1 MRGHARAVGCGK
13 VGAQGTPAVVRCP
26 AALMLRATLLALPS
40 LALLACATAPR
51 ERALPLEKLR
61 LYETGV
67 GYFERAGELG
77 GAGGAS
83 LPVPSG
89 HLDDALKSLVVLG
102 KDGSVASVAF
112 DSRQSPA
119 VARARAGLP
128 PDTTAPIRMHDVLL
142 GLQGHEVVV
151 RQNARRIRGRIV
163 DVIGVPATTEVGT
176 GTGEGGNGLPTAAE
190 QAGTATSK
198 TFALIVTP
206 RGRYRRVDVAAIDEV
221 TPMDPQVRARLRAAL
236 DAGVALRS
244 NARGAL
250 EVAGKG
256 GGVRIGY
263 LAEAPVWRSSYR
275 LVLDDRDAGA
285 LQGWAL
291 VHNDTEEDWDDVAL
305 ELVNGRPDSF
315 LYPLAA
321 PRYERRELVVPD
333 RELSSV
339 PQLLDTTPDAM
350 WGDFLDLGEVG
361 TYGYGSG
368 GGGTGAGYGSGRGHR
383 VPSVRMGNATTVVG
397 SDLVAVGDLAAL
409 ATGTGR
415 ETKTAFVYG
424 AGEPLDL
431 AAGRSAMVPFVQ
443 SSLPSAAITWM
454 AGFGDHASRHAVR
467 VVNDTAQTLPEGT
480 LAVFADGGFSGETV
494 LPRLKPGERQFLE
507 IGDDPDTEMTVV
519 DTAVV
524 AEPQRLVW
532 RHGQLEEHFLRTT
545 TITFDLDNR
554 SGQARHVH
562 VEVAAGSNTKVE
574 GADRVDFDAD
584 RGRPLAIFEVGPAS
598 KIEARKVV
606 IAEGLSTQA
615 PFDGLTEDR
624 LERLSK
630 AASLTEPERAAMKSG
645 LGRLR
650 EQREAEGE
658 VQRLRAEIT
667 VIEADIERLRGHLAA
682 MGGDGDGGGG
692 GAKKSPIVERLL
704 ATEDQLQAKRKELDT
719 AEEAVERKVE
729 ATQAS
734 LSALAP
740 AE

>member
-1 MRGHARAVGCGK
+1 
-13 VGAQGTPAVVRCP
+13 
-26 AALMLRATLLALPS
+26 MLRATLLVLPS

-151 RQNARRIRGRIV
+151 RCSARRIRGRIV
-163 DVIGVPATTEVGT
+163 DVIGVPVTTEVGT

-198 TFALIVTP
+198 TFALVVTP

-221 TPMDPQVRARLRAAL
+221 TPVDPQVRARLRAAL

-244 NARGAL
+244 NALGAL
-250 EVAGKG
+250 EVEGKG

-263 LAEAPVWRSSYR
+263 LAEAPVWRASYR
-275 LVLDDRDAGA
+275 LVLDEGPRAPKAAAIEGAAKGTGGA

-291 VHNDTEEDWDDVAL
+291 VHNDTDEDWDDVTL

-315 LYPLAA
+315 LFPLAA
-321 PRYERRELVVPD
+321 PRYERRELVVPE

-350 WGDFLDLGEVG
+350 WGDFIEGGEVG
-361 TYGYGSG
+361 GVEGGALGGTGSGYGYGSG
-368 GGGTGAGYGSGRGHR
+368 YGSGSGRISSGTSLRGSEL
-383 VPSVRMGNATTVVG
+383 VEVGN
-397 SDLVAVGDLAAL
+397 LAEL
-409 ATGTGR
+409 ATGQGR
-415 ETKTAFVYG
+415 ETKTVFVYG
-424 AGEPLDL
+424 AAEPLDL
-431 AAGRSAMVPFVQ
+431 DAGRSAMVPFVQ
-443 SSLPSAAITWM
+443 SRLDSASITWM
-454 AGFGDHASRHAVR
+454 VGFADGTARHAVK
-467 VVNDTAQTLPEGT
+467 VANSTTQTLPEGT
-480 LAVFADGGFSGETV
+480 ISVFADGGFSGETM
-494 LPRLKPGERQFLE
+494 LPRLKPGERRFLS
-507 IGDDPDTEMTVV
+507 IGDDPDTEMTVDDRTVV
-519 DTAVV
+519 DT
-524 AEPQRLVW
+524 PQRLVW
-532 RHGQLEEHFLRTT
+532 RHGQLEEHFVRRTT
-545 TITFDLDNR
+545 VTFGLENR
-554 SGQARHVH
+554 SGQPRHVH
-562 VEVAAGSNTKVE
+562 VEIPAGSNTKVE
-574 GADRVDFDAD
+574 GADRVDFDVD
-584 RGRPLAIFEVGPAS
+584 RDTPLAIFEVPPAG
-598 KIEARKVV
+598 KVEARKVV
-606 IAEGLSTQA
+606 IEEGLSSHS
-615 PFDGLTEDR
+615 PFAGLTEDR
-624 LERLSK
+624 LERLAK
-630 AASLTEPERAAMKSG
+630 ASSLAEPERAAMKSG
-645 LGRLR
+645 LERLR
-650 EQREAEGE
+650 EQRKAEGE
-658 VQRLRAEIT
+658 VQRLRAET
-667 VIEADIERLRGHLAA
+667 AVIEADIERLRGHLAA

-692 GAKKSPIVERLL
+692 GTKKNPIVERLL
-704 ATEDQLQAKRKELDT
+704 ATEDQLQAKRKELDV

-734 LSALAP
+734 LEALAP

>member
-1 MRGHARAVGCGK
+1 MRGHARTAGCGK

-102 KDGSVASVAF
+102 KDGSVASVVF

-128 PDTTAPIRMHDVLL
+128 PDTTAPIRMHDVLM

-151 RQNARRIRGRIV
+151 RCSVRRIRGRIV
-163 DVIGVPATTEVGT
+163 DVIGVPVTTEVGT

-206 RGRYRRVDVAAIDEV
+206 RGRYRRIDVAAIDEV
-221 TPMDPQVRARLRAAL
+221 TPVDPQVRARLRAAL

-291 VHNDTEEDWDDVAL
+291 VHNDTDEDWDDVTL

-321 PRYERRELVVPD
+321 PRYERRELVVPE

-350 WGDFLDLGEVG
+350 WGDFIEGGVEGGVVGGSLGG
-361 TYGYGSG
+361 TGSGYGYGSG
-368 GGGTGAGYGSGRGHR
+368 YGSGSGRAGY
-383 VPSVRMGNATTVVG
+383 SVRTGS
-397 SDLVAVGDLAAL
+397 SDLLEVGNLAEL
-409 ATGTGR
+409 ATGQGR
-415 ETKTAFVYG
+415 ETKTVFVYG
-424 AGEPLDL
+424 AAEPLDL
-431 AAGRSAMVPFVQ
+431 DAGRSAMVPFVQ
-443 SSLPSAAITWM
+443 SRLDSAAITWM
-454 AGFGDHASRHAVR
+454 VGFVDGTARHAVK
-467 VVNDTAQTLPEGT
+467 VANSTTQTLPEGT
-480 LAVFADGGFSGETV
+480 LSVFADGGFSGETM
-494 LPRLKPGERQFLE
+494 LPRLKPGERRFLA
-507 IGDDPDTEMTVV
+507 IGDDPDTELTVDETTVV
-519 DTAVV
+519 DT
-524 AEPQRLVW
+524 PQRLVW
-532 RHGQLEEHFLRTT
+532 RHGQLEEHFVRRTT
-545 TITFDLDNR
+545 VTFGLENR
-554 SGQARHVH
+554 SGQPRHVH
-562 VEVAAGSNTKVE
+562 VEVPAGSNTKIE
-574 GADRVDFDAD
+574 GADRVDFDVD
-584 RGRPLAIFEVGPAS
+584 RGTPLAIFEVPPAG
-598 KIEARKVV
+598 KVEGRKVV
-606 IAEGLSTQA
+606 IEEGLSSHA
-615 PFDGLTEDR
+615 SFEGLTEDR
-624 LERLSK
+624 LERLAK
-630 AASLTEPERAAMKSG
+630 AASLTEPERAAMKAS
-645 LGRLR
+645 LERLR
-650 EQREAEGE
+650 EQRDAEGE
-658 VQRLRAEIT
+658 VQRLEGEVGVIT
-667 VIEADIERLRGHLAA
+667 ADIERLRGHLAA

-692 GAKKSPIVERLL
+692 GAKKNPIVERLL
-704 ATEDQLQAKRKELDT
+704 ATEDQLTAKRKELDT
-719 AEEAVERKVE
+719 AKEAVERKVE
-729 ATQAS
+729 ATRAS
-734 LSALAP
+734 LAALTP